1 MSVRFDFVS
10 ILIVDDNNHMRTLV
24 AEILRAIGIKD
35 VREAADGADA
45 LQFIRHS
52 PPDIII
58 TDFAMQPI
66 DGVEFVTMVRKSSD
80 STCPMV
86 PIIMMT
92 GHSERHRVEEAH
104 DAGVTEFLAKPISA
118 RSVLERIL
126 EVIERPRPFVRSS
139 NYFGPC
145 RRRKAESTF
154 KGPWRRSTDDPEIKA
169 AWEEEQQKKKTIG

>member
-92 GHSERHRVEEAH
+92 GHSERHRVEEAR

-118 RSVLERIL
+118 RSVLELIL
-126 EVIERPRPFVRSS
+126 EVIERPRPFVRSA

-145 RRRKAESTF
+145 RRRKADSNF
-154 KGPWRRSTDDPEIKA
+154 KGPWRRSSDDPEIKA
-169 AWEEEQQKKKTIG
+169 AWEEDQQKKKTIG